1 MSERGLIRRSSLHGF
16 DKTIELLT
24 IAIEKGGM
32 RLAAKIDHSAAA
44 RAAGLSLR
52 GTVVLIFGNAQAG
65 TPLMLRDQEVGIDL
79 PLKILVWDDAKG
91 VAHVS
96 YNAPAWIAERH
107 GIVGM
112 EAVLAVLQRALANVV
127 KGTASQDGTEGLP
140 S

>member
-65 TPLMLRDQEVGIDL
+65 TPLMLRNQEVGIDL
-79 PLKILVWDDAKG
+79 PLKILVWDDAEG
-91 VAHVS
+91 MAHVS

-107 GIVGM
+107 GLIGM
-112 EAVLAVLQRALANVV
+112 KAMLAVLERALAEVV
-127 KGTASQDGTEGLP
+127 EGVASPDGAECPP